1 MRPAT
6 ATEFPATD
14 DPFVIW
20 KGFRIRHEATRYDGE
35 VWVIESSDGDNVAQ
49 VDKAKTLEDAKRKAD
64 AHSKGFATFKP
75 VPVIQ
80 VHRDRYGEG
89 AVTFREGRVTRAWGH
104 AGRMHVNVSWQLPT
118 KSVDRDMSLERNEK
132 AIDAYKADTP
142 ENRARLSQAVA
153 LLEKAD
159 DLKREALAIVNKATP
174 PAIQPAKVEA

>member
-35 VWVIESSDGDNVAQ
+35 VWVIESSD
-49 VDKAKTLEDAKRKAD
+49 
-64 AHSKGFATFKP
+64 
-75 VPVIQ
+75 
-80 VHRDRYGEG
+80 
-89 AVTFREGRVTRAWGH
+89 
-104 AGRMHVNVSWQLPT
+104 VNVSWQLPT